1 MSIYKYKF
9 DNILKYRKSV
19 EINKKNQFS
28 ISLKKYKKEKNMLNN
43 LNNKLNESHEDI
55 KRNIK
60 DGIIIDE
67 LLKMAEDQSYYKEG
81 IRKKTIDVEVANNEV
96 KKNRIELIK
105 AMQDKKILERLKEID
120 FLNYKYEEERKTEKN
135 LDEIIGFKHN
145 SK

>member
-1 MSIYKYKF
+1 M
-9 DNILKYRKSV
+9 N
-19 EINKKNQFS
+19 
-28 ISLKKYKKEKNMLNN
+28 
-43 LNNKLNESHEDI
+43 HI